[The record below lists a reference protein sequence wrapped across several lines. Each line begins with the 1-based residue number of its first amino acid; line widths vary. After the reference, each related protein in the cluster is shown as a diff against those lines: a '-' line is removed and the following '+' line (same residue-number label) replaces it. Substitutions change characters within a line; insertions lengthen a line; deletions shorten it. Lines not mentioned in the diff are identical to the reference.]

1 MSDSN
6 EKHKWYLDDARLRQL
21 LTWITGKIS
30 SSIPTMTEFTKEEIE
45 VLWNNRLSGTVTP
58 GTSSFSFRI
67 NGYSSVNGRII
78 TVTPDSAG
86 NWSWDNVEGYEITS
100 TTYMFYNCTNLT
112 SLDVSGFDTS
122 SVTNMFSMFRGCTE
136 LTSLDVS
143 SFDTSSATSINSMF
157 YSCPNLTS
165 LDVSSFDTSSV
176 IDMNSMFSDCT
187 RLTSLDVSS
196 FDTSSVVYMVGMFLG
211 CTGLTSLDLTSWYT
225 KNITTY
231 YSSFV
236 DNVNTLTINYKS
248 VNWNSDIPTSFANVH
263 WIDVA

>member
-67 NGYSSVNGRII
+67 NGDSSGNGEII
-78 TVTPDSAG
+78 TVTPDSTG
-86 NWSWDNVEGYEITS
+86 NWSWDNVERYEITS
-100 TTYMFYNCTNLT
+100 TFYMFYNCTNLT
-112 SLDVSGFDTS
+112 SLDVSSFDTS
-122 SVTNMFSMFRGCTE
+122 SVT
-136 LTSLDVS
+136 
-143 SFDTSSATSINSMF
+143 
-157 YSCPNLTS
+157 
-165 LDVSSFDTSSV
+165 
-176 IDMNSMFSDCT
+176 DMNS
-187 RLTSLDVSS
+187 
-196 FDTSSVVYMVGMFLG
+196 MFLG